1 MYGTK
6 TTNETRRRV
15 MKMAHVRMRVDRKL
29 FGEAKGDFAGYLR
42 GSWVSVKEELKKA
55 EEEARLADIRRTA
68 VLPTKEEARASFEA
82 GLLEY
87 YGVRGRYYGD

>member
-1 MYGTK
+1 MYGIK

-29 FGEAKGDFAGYLR
+29 FGKVEGDFAYYLR
-42 GSWVSVKEELKKA
+42 GAWATVKEELAKA
-55 EEEARLADIRRTA
+55 EGEARIAEMRKTL

-82 GLLEY
+82 GLAEY